1 MCGRLT
7 LPGQRDNSKAG
18 EVEGCTPFQHLDGKG
33 RMVTV
38 KLEDVTAGVRTVGIA
53 PERVVRAA
61 AVGRL
66 DTGTPQ
72 VLYKKKAQIGLVG
85 EG

>member
-1 MCGRLT
+1 
-7 LPGQRDNSKAG
+7 
-18 EVEGCTPFQHLDGKG
+18 
-33 RMVTV
+33 MVTV
-38 KLEDVTAGVRTVGIA
+38 KLEDVTAGVRTVGRA